1 MARRESICPLH
12 GTQNGFPKMR
22 IRSCHR
28 TAQAP
33 VVSHCSWFE
42 DETFYGAIRPAHIS
56 STFLQDYPPW
66 PSRASPQ
73 PHSAPQMC
81 HILSHRRAFFCAAL
95 QPSPNHPSKLDSNIT
110 FLGESSLG
118 QLLFL
123 YTLLQL
129 WPVLLFLGYLM
140 SSVQLFEWSLSLP
153 TSWKVL
159 WARFVCIFI
168 CYYIPSTRHSAWHI
182 INTQKPIF

>member
-1 MARRESICPLH
+1 
-12 GTQNGFPKMR
+12 MR

-28 TAQAP
+28 TARAP
-33 VVSHCSWFE
+33 VASHCSWFE
-42 DETFYGAIRPAHIS
+42 DETFYGIYKARSHLQHLLTGLPSLAFLCTPTASLGPANVS
-56 STFLQDYPPW
+56 YSL
-66 PSRASPQ
+66 SPQ
-73 PHSAPQMC
+73 G
-81 HILSHRRAFFCAAL
+81 FCAVL

-110 FLGESSLG
+110 FLGESSSG

-123 YTLLQL
+123 YVLLQL

-159 WARFVCIFI
+159 WARFVCIFV

-182 INTQKPIF
+182 IDTQKHIF